1 MLLGFVTD
9 FREPAIIRNIQPSEM
24 IKSAAIK
31 TSGYAISTISV
42 LLLATVSLKSAR
54 SDPVL
59 ALCLAAGVV
68 TSILGMLLR
77 WWSYRMEEGKH

>member
-1 MLLGFVTD
+1 
-9 FREPAIIRNIQPSEM
+9 M

-42 LLLATVSLKSAR
+42 LLLAAVSLKSAR

-59 ALCLAAGVV
+59 ALCLAGGVLS
-68 TSILGMLLR
+68 SILGMLLR
-77 WWSYRMEEGKH
+77 WLSYRMEEHKSR